1 MYCNF
6 LLPITV
12 GAVVFVDD
20 TIMITATS
28 ISLSWPSAGSEDV
41 SYEVTWQTD
50 DQGCCSGV
58 AHMNSTITTEVHRDI
73 EEDTS
78 YTISVTAFNSAGSSA
93 ASATLLK
100 MTSEAGK
107 TSK

>member
-1 MYCNF
+1 M
-6 LLPITV
+6 
-12 GAVVFVDD
+12 FVDD

-50 DQGCCSGV
+50 DQGRCSGV

-73 EEDTS
+73 FGLEEDTS

-93 ASATLLK
+93 ASATLFK